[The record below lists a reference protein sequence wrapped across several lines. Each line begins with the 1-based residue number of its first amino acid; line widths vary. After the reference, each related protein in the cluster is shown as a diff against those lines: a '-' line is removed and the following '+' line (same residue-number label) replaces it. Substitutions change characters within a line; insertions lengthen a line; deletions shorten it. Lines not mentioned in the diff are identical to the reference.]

1 MDAPPLQAESTKNE
15 SPQERAAL
23 ELEKL
28 KIEVRQLKKKPW
40 WLDSVVHLL
49 PIVAA
54 LLSVAAFVFTAYQ
67 YIAAQGKA
75 RQAAKLEQQFKLAAQ
90 ARTNLEQIIQFPKE
104 EKYTVTQIE
113 FFLVDLDRL
122 QRLLEKTSDY
132 SSEFAGNRR
141 ATSHII
147 ANLINRDMDF
157 RKSRN
162 VDFATTVLVNWEDY
176 QTFLKENETYVE
188 TILALEEDVF
198 TEMWRE
204 APDYFQGITFDETEK
219 IYHEPPGILGKRSR
233 FREFEKLMR
242 SFELHLKLLSDQK
255 TQDKRIK
262 MFQAAICNPTLTEQV
277 FGKKFDP
284 QTDSKIFEEC
294 LKPRKPQ
301 QKSATN

>member
-1 MDAPPLQAESTKNE
+1 MDAPPLQTESTKNE
-15 SPQERAAL
+15 SPQERVAL

-28 KIEVRQLKKKPW
+28 RIEVRQLKKKPW

-54 LLSVAAFVFTAYQ
+54 LVSVAAFVFTAYQ

-75 RQAAKLEQQFKLAAQ
+75 RQAAQIEQQFKLEAQ

-113 FFLVDLDRL
+113 FLLVDLDRL

-132 SSEFAGNRR
+132 SREYAGHRR
-141 ATSHII
+141 TTTHII

-162 VDFATTVLVNWEDY
+162 VDFATAVLVNWEDY
-176 QTFLKENETYVE
+176 KTFLNENTGYVE
-188 TILALEEDVF
+188 TILALKEDVL

-204 APDYFQGITFDETEK
+204 APDYFQRITFDQTEQ
-219 IYHEPPGILGKRSR
+219 IYHEPPGILSKRSQ

-242 SFELHLKLLSDQK
+242 SFHEHLKLLSDQK
-255 TQDKRIK
+255 TKDKRIK

-284 QTDSKIFEEC
+284 QADPKVFEEC
-294 LKPRKPQ
+294 LKPGKPQ
-301 QKSATN
+301 QRGATN